1 MTTAIRDKC
10 PEINVKNRES
20 HLDHERMEDAHIRRF
35 FAQRMR
41 DWIADEET
49 RGISP
54 LFIDL
59 EIAAKLER
67 DADALEAKCARPLDP
82 RSPQSKEPRSLA
94 SRRAKEARRKARVRA
109 AKLAAAMGCDEG
121 ISGGFSLQA
130 SEPIDNM
137 TP

>member
-1 MTTAIRDKC
+1 MILHS
-10 PEINVKNRES
+10 EINIRNRES
-20 HLDHERMEDAHIRRF
+20 HLDHERMEEAEVRRF

-41 DWIADEET
+41 DWIADEEA

-94 SRRAKEARRKARVRA
+94 SRRAKEARRKARRRQEA
-109 AKLAAAMGCDEG
+109 AEAENGKSD
-121 ISGGFSLQA
+121 FSDRDVSSTYVSRF
-130 SEPIDNM
+130 SESALKHG
-137 TP
+137 